1 MPIWSPAIAVAL
13 HIQAPTF
20 TLPPDIDVPVAASPC
35 PADEEADAVPRVG
48 VGPTFMPVL
57 QKQWKPST
65 PAAFLEAN
73 VGDAKVWVSTVVD
86 TDGHT
91 CDLRLE
97 RSSHSGLGLEEASL
111 DAVKQWRFY
120 PAKTDGAPVRH
131 AVTIELHYSGLQPRT
146 RSGDPAP
153 GSGADAK
160 HVDPLLQDSRPRITQ
175 MTPP

>member
-131 AVTIELHYSGLQPRT
+131 AVTMSCTTRGSNRGRAQAIRRLARVPTPSTSIHCCRT
-146 RSGDPAP
+146 HALASHR
-153 GSGADAK
+153 
-160 HVDPLLQDSRPRITQ
+160 
-175 MTPP
+175 